1 MKKLLPNVSLIV
13 LLVVPNVGWGQ
24 CNNEIE
30 IDSIEDIC
38 YLTDVSEMTLL
49 VRK

>member
-1 MKKLLPNVSLIV
+1 MNKILSIVTLFV

-24 CNNEIE
+24 CNNEIG